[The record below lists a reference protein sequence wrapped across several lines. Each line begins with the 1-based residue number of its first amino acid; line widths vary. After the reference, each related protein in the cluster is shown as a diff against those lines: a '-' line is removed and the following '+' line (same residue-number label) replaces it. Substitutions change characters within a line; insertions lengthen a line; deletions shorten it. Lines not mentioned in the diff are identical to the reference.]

1 MGPIYQTMNKLY
13 IYELETELLSETNDF
28 DIDLNSI

>member
-1 MGPIYQTMNKLY
+1 MGPIYQTMNKIY

>member
-1 MGPIYQTMNKLY
+1 MGLIYQTMNKIY